1 MARRKAAPLTVVQGA
16 FAIGRPPP
24 PVQLTDRQAQIWRDV
39 VETEAVDLFGTAATK
54 NLLADYCRARETAET
69 YSALIEAFDPEWL
82 KTEPGLDRFRAICR
96 GRDVETR
103 AAVTLA
109 MKLRLT
115 NQSRY
120 VKHAADLTNR
130 KASGQR
136 PWEA

>member
-1 MARRKAAPLTVVQGA
+1 MPRGRKKALTVIPGG
-16 FAIGRPPP
+16 FGTGRPPP
-24 PVQLTDRQAQIWRDV
+24 PVELSDRQAQIWRDV
-39 VETEAVDLFGTAATK
+39 VETEAAELFATAATK
-54 NLLADYCRARETAET
+54 NLLVDYCRHRETGES
-69 YSALIEAFDPEWL
+69 YSVLIESFDRDWI
-82 KTEPGLDRFRAICR
+82 KTEDGLNRFRALCR

-120 VKHAADLTNR
+120 VKDAAAVASR
-130 KASGQR
+130 KAAGVR

>member
-1 MARRKAAPLTVVQGA
+1 MPRGRKKALTVITGA
-16 FAIGRPPP
+16 FGTGRPPP
-24 PVQLTDRQAQIWRDV
+24 PVQLTKRGAEIWRDV
-39 VETEAVDLFGTAATK
+39 VGTEAAELFATAATR

-69 YSALIEAFDPEWL
+69 YTTLIESFNPEWL
-82 KTEPGLDRFRAICR
+82 TTEDGLKRFRSACH

-120 VKHAADLTNR
+120 VKDHSVVASR

-136 PWEA
+136 PWEV

>member
-1 MARRKAAPLTVVQGA
+1 MPRGRKRSLTVVTGA
-16 FAIGRPPP
+16 FGTGRPPP
-24 PVQLTDRQAQIWRDV
+24 PANLSKRQAEIWRDV
-39 VETEAVDLFGTAATK
+39 VETEAAELFATAATK

-69 YSALIEAFDPEWL
+69 YTTLIESMNPEWL
-82 KTEPGLDRFRAICR
+82 TTEDGLNRFRSACR

-120 VKHAADLTNR
+120 VKDAAAVASR
-130 KASGQR
+130 KSAGQR

>member
-1 MARRKAAPLTVVQGA
+1 MARRKAAPLTVIPGA
-16 FAIGRPPP
+16 FGTGRPPP
-24 PVQLTDRQAQIWRDV
+24 PVNMTDRQAAIWREV
-39 VETEAVDLFGTAATK
+39 VETEAVGLFGTAATK
-54 NLLADYCRARETAET
+54 NLLSDYCRHRETAET
-69 YSALIEAFDPEWL
+69 YSVLIEAFDREWL
-82 KTEPGLDRFRAICR
+82 KTEDGLNRFRAICR

-120 VKHAADLTNR
+120 VKDAADLTSR
-130 KASGQR
+130 KASGVR

>member
-1 MARRKAAPLTVVQGA
+1 MPRGRKRSLTVVTGA
-16 FAIGRPPP
+16 FGTGRPPP
-24 PVQLTDRQAQIWRDV
+24 PAELSERQAQIWRDV
-39 VETEAVDLFGTAATK
+39 VETEAADLFGTAATR
-54 NLLADYCRARETAET
+54 NLLVDYCRARQTAET
-69 YSALIEAFDPEWL
+69 YTAIIESFDPEWL
-82 KTEPGLDRFRAICR
+82 CSEEGLDRFRAVCR

-136 PWEA
+136 PWEV